1 MKRLA
6 MILALLPLAAAA
18 QPTARQCRQINRD
31 SIEVMTYLFACT
43 DNDTFAL
50 PQAAEQQ
57 ADKLMQLSKP
67 CFNRDQEAWWQQN
80 GAQVE
85 AERARY
91 DIGADADT
99 AAVCRQR
106 RVYIQRLLRR
116 YR

>member
-1 MKRLA
+1 
-6 MILALLPLAAAA
+6 
-18 QPTARQCRQINRD
+18 
-31 SIEVMTYLFACT
+31 
-43 DNDTFAL
+43 
-50 PQAAEQQ
+50 
-57 ADKLMQLSKP
+57 MQLSKP
-67 CFNRDQEAWWQQN
+67 CFNRDQEAWWRQN

-106 RVYIQRLLRR
+106 RTHIQRILQR

>member
-31 SIEVMTYLFACT
+31 SIEIMTYLFACA
-43 DNDTFAL
+43 DNDSFAL
-50 PQAAEQQ
+50 PKAAEQQ

-67 CFNRDQEAWWQQN
+67 CFNRDQEAWWRQN

-85 AERARY
+85 AERNRY
-91 DIGADADT
+91 DTGADADT
-99 AAVCRQR
+99 TAVCRQR
-106 RVYIQRLLRR
+106 RTHIQRILQR

>member
-6 MILALLPLAAAA
+6 MILALLPLVAAA
-18 QPTARQCRQINRD
+18 QPTIQQCRQINHD
-31 SIEVMTYLFACT
+31 SIEIMTYLFACA
-43 DNDTFAL
+43 DNDNFAL
-50 PQAAEQQ
+50 PKAAEQQ

-67 CFNRDQEAWWQQN
+67 CFNRDQEAWWRQN

-91 DIGADADT
+91 DIGADTDT

-106 RVYIQRLLRR
+106 CTHIQRILRR

>member
-31 SIEVMTYLFACT
+31 SIEIMTYLFACA
-43 DNDTFAL
+43 DNDSFAL
-50 PQAAEQQ
+50 PKAAEQQ

-67 CFNRDQEAWWQQN
+67 CFNRDQEAWWRQN

-91 DIGADADT
+91 DTGADTET

-106 RVYIQRLLRR
+106 RTHIQRILQR

>member
-1 MKRLA
+1 MNRLA
-6 MILALLPLAAAA
+6 MILALLPLAATA
-18 QPTARQCRQINRD
+18 QPTAQQCQQINRD

-50 PQAAEQQ
+50 SQAAEQQ

-67 CFNRDQEAWWQQN
+67 CFNRDQEAWWRQN

-91 DIGADADT
+91 DTGADADT
-99 AAVCRQR
+99 SAVCRQR
-106 RVYIQRLLRR
+106 RTHIQRILRR